1 MGDGA
6 RLRRS
11 VEPAVVERVE
21 LCQNCQPPLGRVGLE
36 PMEIVEQLPQL
47 RTRPI
52 AQRQPVELGVDRGEH
67 GSTVANICSPYNLF
81 SGWIRRNLRTL
92 PAVEERP
99 ETLDD
104 IDYELPPSSIA
115 QTPLAERDQA
125 RLLVDR
131 ADSIEH
137 RRVVELPD
145 ILRPGD
151 LLVVNDTRVL
161 PARIPLRRPTGGAA
175 EVLLLEAGDDGWWE
189 ALVRPSKKVPAGTRL
204 ETNGLVVEVGA
215 DLGEGRRMVRPDP
228 GDRPLLEALADV
240 GLPPLPPYIEQQID
254 DPERY
259 QTVFAD
265 RPVSAAAP
273 TAGLHLTDAVIAA
286 LGDRG
291 VEMATVELAVGL
303 DTFRPVLVDRLDD
316 HVMHSEWY
324 SVPAATIEKIAA
336 ATRVVA
342 VGTTSVRALETWG
355 TTGEPEGRSRIFI
368 RRPYEWSVVDVLM
381 TNFHLPRSTLLCL
394 VDAFVGPRWRDL
406 YAEALRENYRFLSF
420 GDAMLLE
427 RAISSEPRR
436 LQRRR

>member
-1 MGDGA
+1 MEG
-6 RLRRS
+6 
-11 VEPAVVERVE
+11 
-21 LCQNCQPPLGRVGLE
+21 PP
-36 PMEIVEQLPQL
+36 Q
-47 RTRPI
+47 
-52 AQRQPVELGVDRGEH
+52 
-67 GSTVANICSPYNLF
+67 
-81 SGWIRRNLRTL
+81 
-92 PAVEERP
+92 
-99 ETLDD
+99 TLDD
-104 IDYELPPSSIA
+104 IDYELPSSSIA

-131 ADSIEH
+131 GDSIEH
-137 RRVVELPD
+137 RRVVDLPD

-189 ALVRPSKKVPAGTRL
+189 ALVRPSKKIPAGTL
-204 ETNGLVVEVGA
+204 LTADGGFTVEVGD

-228 GDRPLLEALADV
+228 GERPLLDVLAEV

-273 TAGLHLTDAVIAA
+273 TAGLHLTDEVIAA
-286 LGDRG
+286 LGDRDI
-291 VEMATVELAVGL
+291 EIATVELAVGL
-303 DTFRPVLVDRLDD
+303 DTFRPVQVDRLDD

-324 SVPAATIEKIAA
+324 SVPAATIDKISSAK
-336 ATRVVA
+336 RVVA

-368 RRPYEWSVVDVLM
+368 RRPYDWSVVDVLM

-406 YAEALRENYRFLSF
+406 YAEALAEDYRFLSF
-420 GDAMLLE
+420 GDAMLLTT
-427 RAISSEPRR
+427 RRR
-436 LQRRR
+436 LDPCRIVVFCPDGGIEIGRQRWRSRL